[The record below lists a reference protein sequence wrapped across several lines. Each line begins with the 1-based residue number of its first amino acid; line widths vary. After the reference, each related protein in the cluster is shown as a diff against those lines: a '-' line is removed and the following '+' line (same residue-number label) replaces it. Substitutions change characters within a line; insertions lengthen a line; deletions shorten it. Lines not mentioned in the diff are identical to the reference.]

1 MIYRMKSLLIGGIG
15 ALLLVAGGPAHA
27 QNSAAPVS
35 APPPTVSQPPLQDFR
50 LPGRTVVPQQ
60 QAPAPVVVAPP
71 PPVTTAPRPQT
82 ATPTRQAPQR
92 EAPAAVQQQAPA
104 LPAPI
109 TEAAPAPSEPT
120 AVPIDSAPVPAPVQP
135 AEAPEEGGLPWLTI
149 APAAAALAL
158 LAFLLIRRRRARA
171 DEDEAYQA
179 PAIEAPA
186 APAPR
191 PTPAPRPWL
200 ELELKAER
208 LSSTDVES
216 VVNFDLE
223 IVNNGQAPARNLRI
237 DVKMFNAGTEQ
248 DKEIGAFF
256 RTAGRENTKCSLPG
270 IAPGTTGAIKGSVG
284 LRRDEMKA
292 VQLENR
298 YLFIP
303 MIAVNALYDYGDGQ
317 TGQTSKSYVVG
328 RELEQPNAKMGAFRV
343 DLGPRVWRTVG
354 QRQHK
359 LARRV

>member
-1 MIYRMKSLLIGGIG
+1 MTDKGKDLLIGSVG
-15 ALLLVAGGPAHA
+15 ALLLCAGAPAHA
-27 QNSAAPVS
+27 QNTAAPAS
-35 APPPTVSQPPLQDFR
+35 APPPTVSQSPLQDFR

-60 QAPAPVVVAPP
+60 QQPQPVVVAPP
-71 PPVTTAPRPQT
+71 SPVTTAPPAARPQAT
-82 ATPTRQAPQR
+82 APARPAPQR
-92 EAPAAVQQQAPA
+92 ETPAPTPTQAAPAQ
-104 LPAPI
+104 
-109 TEAAPAPSEPT
+109 EAAPPPSAPSLPLDT
-120 AVPIDSAPVPAPVQP
+120 APLPARVAPAGAPQSTI
-135 AEAPEEGGLPWLTI
+135 PWLYV

-158 LAFLLIRRRRARA
+158 LAFMLIRRRRRRA
-171 DEDEAYQA
+171 DEEEAYEA

-186 APAPR
+186 APAPQ
-191 PTPAPRPWL
+191 PRPWL
-200 ELELKAER
+200 ELELRAER
-208 LSSTDVES
+208 VSATDAET

-223 IVNNGQAPARNLRI
+223 IVNNGEAPAHNLRI
-237 DVKMFNAGTEQ
+237 DVKMFNAGAEQ

-256 RTAGRENTKCSLPG
+256 RTAGRDSTKCSLPG
-270 IAPGTTGAIKGSVG
+270 IAPGTTGAIKGSVR

-292 VQLENR
+292 VKLEDR

-328 RELEQPNAKMGAFRV
+328 RELEAPSEKMGAFRV
-343 DLGPRVWRTVG
+343 DLGPRIWRTVG